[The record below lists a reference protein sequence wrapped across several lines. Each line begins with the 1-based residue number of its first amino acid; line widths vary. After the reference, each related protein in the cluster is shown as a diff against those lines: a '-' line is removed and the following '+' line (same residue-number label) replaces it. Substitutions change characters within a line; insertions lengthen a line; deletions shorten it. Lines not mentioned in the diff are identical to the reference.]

1 MKIEVYETVVHISYT
16 LSGGDSRMRVL
27 FEIGYSVAWEMS
39 GVGEERWVNYLM
51 DNSDF
56 VIID

>member
-1 MKIEVYETVVHISYT
+1 MSW
-16 LSGGDSRMRVL
+16 LSWHFIHSLGGENSLKVL
-27 FEIGYSVAWEMS
+27 FEMGYSVAWEMS